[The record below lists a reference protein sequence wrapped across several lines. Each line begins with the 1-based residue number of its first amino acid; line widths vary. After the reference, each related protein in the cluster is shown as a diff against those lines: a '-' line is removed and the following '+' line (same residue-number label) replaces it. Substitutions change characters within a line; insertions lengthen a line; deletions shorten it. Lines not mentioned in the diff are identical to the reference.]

1 MMGFIIPLTFSFLL
15 SSVASFSHPSSL
27 LYVAEKA
34 AKKAGELIAASP
46 PSLMERKAN
55 SRDLLTQTD
64 LASEKLIKQ
73 MILDHFPGH
82 QILGEEDVSPGSA
95 NSAKALADAL
105 ETKDE
110 YLWIVDPLD
119 GTTNF
124 IHNLCHSAPSVA
136 VIHVATKKTIAGA
149 IFDPWRNELFS
160 AELGKGAFFN
170 GEKLVKDDEDDIK
183 LGDTLVAMGSPPASE
198 SMKMSMLG
206 ATALM
211 PKVRSLRMTGS
222 AALMLAYV
230 GVRRF
235 GAYWEYDLSSWD
247 VAAGNLFIREAG
259 GGVMTIDSGS
269 AHTLT
274 DRQILAHRS
283 SGESMAESLRQILN
297 DAGVV

>member
-1 MMGFIIPLTFSFLL
+1 
-15 SSVASFSHPSSL
+15 
-27 LYVAEKA
+27 
-34 AKKAGELIAASP
+34 
-46 PSLMERKAN
+46 
-55 SRDLLTQTD
+55 
-64 LASEKLIKQ
+64 

-274 DRQILAHRS
+274 DRQILAYRS